1 MQQNP
6 GEEVSNETLRS
17 ISNALG
23 VTVSELYESVDS
35 IEKEVELMEYSKK
48 QNRQFHQ
55 RKHEFNAIRL
65 VSWGLAFIIMAISFI
80 FIDDDNAKIKLIR
93 LFTWIFL
100 LFLVLAFLKYFINVF
115 ISRKLDVKYPLT
127 SGETLKKSEPIENVW
142 QLIAER
148 WWIVFPIGGFLS
160 WLIPFLFDR

>member
-1 MQQNP
+1 MSKNNHANH
-6 GEEVSNETLRS
+6 SNHLENHDLDNFSKTGY
-17 ISNALG
+17 SNSRLNRH
-23 VTVSELYESVDS
+23 T
-35 IEKEVELMEYSKK
+35 KK
-48 QNRQFHQ
+48 QNRQFHWH
-55 RKHEFNAIRL
+55 KHEFNAIRL
-65 VSWGLAFIIMAISFI
+65 VSWGLAFIIMAILFV

-93 LFTWIFL
+93 LFAWIFL

-148 WWIVFPIGGFLS
+148 
-160 WLIPFLFDR
+160 